1 MQYGTSIHTEDIGAS
16 LVETKN
22 TELEIKMIFMLTYQ
36 IDRDKQVECQTF
48 FTQMTDEQIAG
59 EYPEG
64 VKQIG
69 RWHDMPNG
77 NGVLI
82 VETSDQEA
90 LTSFIMSWSGMC
102 TFPIVK
108 PVVDDA
114 TARKL
119 MTAML
124 DSQ

>member
-1 MQYGTSIHTEDIGAS
+1 
-16 LVETKN
+16 
-22 TELEIKMIFMLTYQ
+22 MIFMLTYQ

-48 FTQMTDEQIAG
+48 FTQMTDEQIAA

-77 NGVLI
+77 NGVII

-102 TFPIVK
+102 TCLLYTSPS
-108 PVVDDA
+108 P
-114 TARKL
+114 R
-119 MTAML
+119 
-124 DSQ
+124 DS

>member
-1 MQYGTSIHTEDIGAS
+1 
-16 LVETKN
+16 
-22 TELEIKMIFMLTYQ
+22 
-36 IDRDKQVECQTF
+36 
-48 FTQMTDEQIAG
+48 
-59 EYPEG
+59 
-64 VKQIG
+64 
-69 RWHDMPNG
+69 MPNG
-77 NGVLI
+77 NGVII

-119 MTAML
+119 MKAML

>member
-1 MQYGTSIHTEDIGAS
+1 MEYGTSIHAEDIGAS
-16 LVETKN
+16 LLEAKDI
-22 TELEIKMIFMLTYQ
+22 ELEIEMIFMLTYQ

-69 RWHDMPNG
+69 RWHDVPNG
-77 NGVLI
+77 NGVII
-82 VETSDQEA
+82 VETRDQEA
-90 LTSFIMSWSGMC
+90 LTSFIMNWSGMC

-119 MTAML
+119 MKAML

>member
-1 MQYGTSIHTEDIGAS
+1 
-16 LVETKN
+16 
-22 TELEIKMIFMLTYQ
+22 
-36 IDRDKQVECQTF
+36 
-48 FTQMTDEQIAG
+48 MTDEQIAG

-77 NGVLI
+77 NGVVI
-82 VETSDQEA
+82 VETNDQEA

-114 TARKL
+114 TGRKL